1 MKPTEYGG
9 SMANARHPAVDAFL
23 ARAPRWTGEM
33 ARLREIL
40 LECGLEEALKWG
52 KPCYMH
58 DGANVAILQ
67 PFNAHCSLM
76 FFKGVLLEDSAG
88 LLVSPGPNSRSSM
101 RIQFTGPG
109 EIDRHEARVRDFV
122 AQAVAA
128 EREGVVVETGARGDL
143 DHPVE
148 LQTRFRAE
156 PALEAAFQA
165 LTPGRRREYL
175 LHFTGAKR
183 SSTRASRI
191 ERCAASILAGRGL
204 RDQRPG

>member
-1 MKPTEYGG
+1 
-9 SMANARHPAVDAFL
+9 
-23 ARAPRWTGEM
+23 M

-40 LECGLEEALKWG
+40 LDCGLEEALKWG

-67 PFNAHCSLM
+67 PFKAHCSVM
-76 FFKGVLLEDSAG
+76 FFKGVLLEDPAG
-88 LLVSPGPNSRSSM
+88 LLVSPGPHSRSQM
-101 RIQFTGPG
+101 RVEFTGP
-109 EIDRHEARVRDFV
+109 EEVENHEARVRDFV

-128 EREGVVVETGARGDL
+128 EERGAVVETGDRGAL
-143 DHPVE
+143 NHPEE
-148 LQTRFRAE
+148 LQARFRDD
-156 PALEAAFQA
+156 PALDAAFHR
-165 LTPGRRREYL
+165 LTPGRQREYL

-183 SSTRASRI
+183 SSTRVARI